1 MCTAIVLTAALLVL
15 DRVLKL
21 LAYRGKLHFSGKIL
35 RLTHLENPGFF
46 LGAGSRYRFILRW
59 VPLPYFSSSPGP
71 TSRISSILPM

>member
-21 LAYRGKLHFSGKIL
+21 LAAGASALSGKIL

-46 LGAGSRYRFILRW
+46 LGAGSRYRFIRGGCRCW
-59 VPLPYFSSSPGP
+59 YG
-71 TSRISSILPM
+71 SRRPSCCCPMWSGG